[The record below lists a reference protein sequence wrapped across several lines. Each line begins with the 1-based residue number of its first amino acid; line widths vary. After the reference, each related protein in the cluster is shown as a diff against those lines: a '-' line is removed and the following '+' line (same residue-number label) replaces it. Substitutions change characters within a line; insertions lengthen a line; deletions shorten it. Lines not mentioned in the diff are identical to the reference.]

1 MVSTV
6 LWVFVWMCASV
17 LTARRTGV
25 FGRLQS
31 LLSKP
36 SSHVTDHLLLS
47 SHAGAGDEVY
57 RSGPDAYSAVLTE
70 RQIHHLRSSS
80 YPMFKIASQKSTI
93 VTIKSNMFKGVY
105 SRSKL
110 NRQHFLFPPVPSG
123 LQWDTYNAR
132 ECGRLKNVK
141 KPQDLYNMLYN
152 VILVWKL
159 LTKLFCEVLTTSS
172 PWHATPQTL
181 KQL

>member
-1 MVSTV
+1 M
-6 LWVFVWMCASV
+6 LCVFVWTRASV
-17 LTARRTGV
+17 LTGEENRV

-31 LLSKP
+31 LLSNP
-36 SSHVTDHLLLS
+36 PLQVTDHLLLS

-70 RQIHHLRSSS
+70 SQIHHLRSSS
-80 YPMFKIASQKSTI
+80 YPMFKIASQKSWKTTI

-105 SRSKL
+105 SRFKL

-132 ECGRLKNVK
+132 ECGWLKNVK
-141 KPQDLYNMLYN
+141 NSQDLYNMLYM
-152 VILVWKL
+152 ILLWKL
-159 LTKLFCEVLTTSS
+159 LTKLFCEVFTTSS